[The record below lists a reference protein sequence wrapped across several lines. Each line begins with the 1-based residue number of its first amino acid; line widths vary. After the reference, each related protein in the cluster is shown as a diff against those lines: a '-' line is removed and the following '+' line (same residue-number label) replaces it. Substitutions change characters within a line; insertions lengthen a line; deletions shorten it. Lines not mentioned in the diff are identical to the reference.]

1 LETGDSSGKEISATR
16 LSKPRVP
23 LVDPEALQGEP
34 REILDRS
41 RIHGHTLNIFAT
53 LIHHPKLMK
62 RWQVFGNHVLNK
74 STLPP
79 RHRELL
85 ILRIGWLCR
94 SEYEFGQHVVI
105 GRQVGLSDGE
115 VERITRGP
123 EAEGWDAFDATLLRA
138 ADELHA
144 DAFLSN
150 ETWNQLAEHYDTMQL
165 MDVVFTVGQYNLV
178 SMALNTLGVQ
188 QDEGF
193 PGFPAP

>member
-1 LETGDSSGKEISATR
+1 MR

-23 LVDPEALQGEP
+23 TIAPETLQGEP

-41 RIHGHTLNIFAT
+41 TIGERTLNIFAT

-62 RWQVFGNHVLNK
+62 RWQVFGSHVLNK

-79 RHRELL
+79 RERELL

-94 SEYEFGQHVVI
+94 CEYEFGQHVVI
-105 GRQVGLSDGE
+105 GKQVGLSDE
-115 VERITRGP
+115 EIERVTRGP
-123 EAEGWDAFDATLLRA
+123 DAEGWDSFDATLLRA

-144 DAFLSN
+144 DAFVSDA
-150 ETWNQLAEHYDTMQL
+150 TWMELAQRYDTMQQI
-165 MDVVFTVGQYNLV
+165 DVVFTVGQYNLV

-188 QDEGF
+188 LDEGF
-193 PGFPAP
+193 PGFPCP

>member
-1 LETGDSSGKEISATR
+1 MPPQTRSLPPMR
-16 LSKPRVP
+16 LSNPRVP
-23 LVDPEALQGEP
+23 PLDPEALQDEP

-41 RIHGHTLNIFAT
+41 KLRGRTLNIFAT

-79 RHRELL
+79 RERELL

-105 GRQVGLSDGE
+105 GKQAGLSE
-115 VERITRGP
+115 EEIERVTRGP
-123 EAEGWDAFDATLLRA
+123 DAEGWDPFDSTLLRA
-138 ADELHA
+138 ADELHSE
-144 DAFLSN
+144 AFLSDS
-150 ETWNQLAEHYDTMQL
+150 TWNQLAARYDVKQL
-165 MDVVFTVGQYNLV
+165 LDVVFTVGQYNLV

-193 PGFPAP
+193 PGFPSS